1 MEGDKPPGP
10 CHPGVMKTR
19 PLTSADALM
28 PFVLAAMNWRDDNLW
43 TDQSVLADPHVAHY
57 VTGWMRDGD
66 VGVIAESGEVAMG
79 AAWWRT
85 FTSADPG
92 YGYVADDVPEL
103 GLAVFAPHRGKGVA
117 KALVTELVHR
127 ARAEGVPALSLSV
140 EDGNVAARRLYDGLG
155 FVKVGRVGDSDTL
168 MLRVS

>member
-1 MEGDKPPGP
+1 MHQRAMTPND
-10 CHPGVMKTR
+10 
-19 PLTSADALM
+19 DLM
-28 PFVLAAMNWRDDNLW
+28 PFVLAAMNWRDDDVW
-43 TDQSVLADPHVAHY
+43 TEQSVRADQQVAHY

-66 VGVIAESGEVAMG
+66 AGVVAESDDAAIG

-103 GLAVFAPHRGKGVA
+103 GLAVFVPHRGKGVA
-117 KALVTELVHR
+117 RALMMGLVER

-140 EDGNVAARRLYDGLG
+140 EDGNEAARRLYDSWG
-155 FVKVGRVGDSDTL
+155 FAKVGRVGDSDTL
-168 MLRVS
+168 LLRIA